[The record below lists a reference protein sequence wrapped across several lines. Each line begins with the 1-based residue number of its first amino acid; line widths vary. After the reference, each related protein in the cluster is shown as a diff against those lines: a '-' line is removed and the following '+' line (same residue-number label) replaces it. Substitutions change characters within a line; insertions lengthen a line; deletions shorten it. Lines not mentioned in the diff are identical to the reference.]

1 MQYNGN
7 MVTSASTRFTALPL
21 RLTDTH
27 RRVYQL
33 VRTQGPLSR
42 ADVVRI
48 TTLTFPTISRVIAEF
63 VAVGVLEETKVR
75 RGGMG
80 KPPIDLVLAA
90 EHAHS
95 IGLACNGE
103 ELEGVLIDAVGVVQ
117 KRTKVSATSKPLAE
131 AARAAVQNLQVDN
144 ARLVGL
150 GITYETTPLGASELE
165 ALEQTLGLP
174 VAANTRAGAGALLER
189 YFGAA
194 QAFNSFI
201 YLDATRQLSSALLIG
216 DRLFAQPFQLSSLV
230 HVLESKLDLSSGDWN
245 QQLPALTKALLAA
258 EILIEPEALIVGAD
272 IADTKLDELT
282 TSLRNNL
289 PEGRNLSVVLRGFDD
304 PDKLALAAATLPLH
318 KLFSITSIV

>member
-1 MQYNGN
+1 
-7 MVTSASTRFTALPL
+7 MVTPAPTRFTALPL

-95 IGLACNGE
+95 IGLAYNGE
-103 ELEGVLIDAVGVVQ
+103 ELEGVLIDAAGVVHN
-117 KRTKVSATSKPLAE
+117 RTKVPTASE
-131 AARAAVQNLQVDN
+131 ALIEVARTAVQNLEAGN

-150 GITYETTPLGASELE
+150 GITREDTLLEASDRQ

-174 VAANTRAGAGALLER
+174 VISNTRAGAGALLER
-189 YFGAA
+189 YFGSA
-194 QAFNSFI
+194 QAFDSFI
-201 YLDATRQLSSALLIG
+201 YLDVAKQLNSSLLIG
-216 DRLFAQPFQLSSLV
+216 DRLVAQTDQLSGLAQ
-230 HVLESKLDLSSGDWN
+230 VLGSKLDASAEGWK
-245 QQLPALTKALLAA
+245 QQLPTLTKALLAA
-258 EILIEPEALIVGAD
+258 EILVEPEALIVGAD
-272 IADTKLDELT
+272 IADTELDELT
-282 TSLRNNL
+282 TSLKNNL
-289 PEGRNLSVVLRGFDD
+289 PEGRSSVAVLRGFDN

-318 KLFSITSIV
+318 KLFSVTNML